1 MIRQVVTAGVF
12 CLLAGAA
19 GADSVTTIC
28 TLQIGRQQTWVPTQV
43 VFRRD
48 RGSDIVLVND
58 PLILHFVKKPVVGR
72 VKTENAKRIT
82 YAWELTS
89 VQNEAGQR
97 ASRLFY
103 RATIQKATGAVQ
115 ISAIPVGFSNTFTAL
130 GHCVVK

>member
-58 PLILHFVKKPVVGR
+58 PLILHFVKKQTVMKPGNLCSSLLHKFPDR
-72 VKTENAKRIT
+72 PGFGKFSHIFNPT
-82 YAWELTS
+82 
-89 VQNEAGQR
+89 
-97 ASRLFY
+97 
-103 RATIQKATGAVQ
+103 TIHSK
-115 ISAIPVGFSNTFTAL
+115 ISN
-130 GHCVVK
+130 